1 VMKAEVKSY
10 TLGFKQP
17 AGTSRGVLRD
27 KQCYFLKITDAS
39 ARYPVGWGEVGVLR
53 GLSMDD
59 VPELEHQ
66 LDWTAKHIQL
76 GLEKLYRANTEFPSI
91 QFALEQAFS
100 HLENGFQHFDTPY
113 SRGEAAMSINGLIWM
128 GDEAFMLDQISK
140 RLAEGFTT
148 LKMKVGAIDWTTER
162 KLLEGIRREFPEDK
176 LVLRVDANGAFN
188 LHQALLVDEVIADL
202 AVHSIEQPLPVNDRE
217 GLATLAATTKVPIA
231 LDESLIG
238 LVDEASRS
246 KLLDDIRP
254 PFIILKP
261 SFIGGWQGSDQWI
274 ALAEERGIGWWA
286 TSALESNIGLNA
298 IAQWASTKGNS
309 LPQGLGTG
317 SLYTNNIP
325 GPHLVSGGEIS
336 IPGDV
341 QQDWD
346 LSVLL

>member
-1 VMKAEVKSY
+1 MKAEVISY

-27 KQCYFLKITDAS
+27 KQCFFLKITDAS
-39 ARYPVGWGEVGVLR
+39 APFPVGWGEVGVLR

-59 VPELEHQ
+59 VPELEGQ
-66 LDWTAKHIQL
+66 LDWTAKHIHL
-76 GLEKLYRANTEFPSI
+76 GLDELYRANAQFPSV

-100 HLENGFQHFDTPY
+100 HLQHGFQHFDTPY
-113 SRGEAAMSINGLIWM
+113 SRGQAAMPINGLIWM
-128 GDEAFMLDQISK
+128 GDEAFMLEQISK
-140 RLAEGFTT
+140 RLEEGFTT
-148 LKMKVGAIDWTTER
+148 LKMKVGAIDWAIER
-162 KLLEGIRREFPEDK
+162 DLLAGIRRAFGPEA
-176 LVLRVDANGAFN
+176 LTLRVDANGAFN
-188 LHQALLVDEVIADL
+188 LKQALEVDAVLSDL
-202 AVHSIEQPLPVNDRE
+202 GVHSIEQPLPVKDRE
-217 GLATLAATTKVPIA
+217 GLAALAATTKVPIA

-238 LVDEASRS
+238 LVDRESRIE
-246 KLLDDIRP
+246 LLDQIKP

-261 SFIGGWQGSDQWI
+261 SFIGGWRGADQWI

-298 IAQWASTKGNS
+298 IAQWASTKQNP

-325 GPHLVSGGEIS
+325 GPNVVKGGEIS
-336 IPGDV
+336 IPGNV

-346 LSVLL
+346 ISALL

>member
-1 VMKAEVKSY
+1 MMKAEVLSH
-10 TLGFKQP
+10 TLDFKQP
-17 AGTSRGVLRD
+17 AGTSRGVLRS
-27 KQCYFLKITDAS
+27 KQCFFLKITDAS
-39 ARYPVGWGEVGVLR
+39 TPFPVGWGEVGVLR

-59 VPELEHQ
+59 VPELEGQ
-66 LDWTAKHIQL
+66 LCWTAEHIHW
-76 GLEKLYRANTEFPSI
+76 GLDRLYAANAQFPSV

-100 HLENGFQHFDTPY
+100 HLHNGFQHFDTPY
-113 SRGEAAMSINGLIWM
+113 SLGQGSLPINGLIWM

-148 LKMKVGAIDWTTER
+148 LKMKVGAIDWATER
-162 KLLEGIRREFPEDK
+162 ELLEGIRKSFSPDE
-176 LVLRVDANGAFN
+176 LILRVDANGAFN
-188 LHQALLVDEVIADL
+188 VEQALEVDKVLSDL

-217 GLATLAATTKVPIA
+217 GLAVLAAKTKVPIA

-238 LVDEASRS
+238 LVDRESRS
-246 KLLDDIRP
+246 KLLDDIKP

-261 SFIGGWQGSDQWI
+261 SFIGGWKGADQWI

-298 IAQWASTKGNS
+298 IAQWASTKGNA

-325 GPHLVSGGEIS
+325 GPHVVSGGEIS

-346 LSVLL
+346 LSALL